1 METDTSALV
10 ISLLGKNAD
19 PVIAAR
25 NLRLLGDASPVD
37 CSEILESLFRE
48 TELVSESDPAILG
61 GLFLAF
67 QRLVARCSPE
77 HIAAL
82 DIHKIETVDRNLPLS
97 TPNRHRWLYPLAAA
111 KSKQSLQA
119 LSNIL
124 IDRPPA
130 TWVDTGQLLS
140 PLFLNKNWEPA
151 DFFPGVL
158 SAIEHR
164 SVASP
169 LLDLANFLF
178 RNSRVAVH
186 PAADRC
192 ESLCQLLGHVAGRLS
207 RFEEDPRFFGDRVD
221 EVQRVLGEA
230 VALAVSLCDA
240 LGLIGSDIASGKLH
254 QALELKH
261 RRVQT
266 EAAGALA
273 RLGVELGRQ
282 RLLELA
288 AEPSARLR
296 VIAYAEELGFA
307 DAIDDQYKT
316 PEATAEADLA
326 LWLAQP
332 QNMGAPPTSVEVV
345 DRRRLYWPS
354 FDSPVDCNLVK
365 FSYDLGQR
373 HYSNIGITGPL
384 VHTIAADLTE
394 LPVDD
399 IYSIYA
405 GWQVEHAD
413 IFRVDAKHWNAA
425 QQRLVKPLL
434 EHFDRLGLDQITPA
448 TLGFFVGEHAL
459 IVRAIRKDQPCIAIT
474 DGAETIEI
482 STSHRLRPFD
492 TDDLWHLYLGR
503 KLLRTFNDQ
512 EDYDDA

>member
-19 PVIAAR
+19 PVIDAR

-48 TELVSESDPAILG
+48 TELVSESDPAILW

-67 QRLVARCSPE
+67 QRLVARCSPD

-207 RFEEDPRFFGDRVD
+207 RFEEDPRFFG
-221 EVQRVLGEA
+221 
-230 VALAVSLCDA
+230 
-240 LGLIGSDIASGKLH
+240 
-254 QALELKH
+254 
-261 RRVQT
+261 
-266 EAAGALA
+266 
-273 RLGVELGRQ
+273 
-282 RLLELA
+282 
-288 AEPSARLR
+288 
-296 VIAYAEELGFA
+296 
-307 DAIDDQYKT
+307 
-316 PEATAEADLA
+316 
-326 LWLAQP
+326 
-332 QNMGAPPTSVEVV
+332 
-345 DRRRLYWPS
+345 
-354 FDSPVDCNLVK
+354 
-365 FSYDLGQR
+365 
-373 HYSNIGITGPL
+373 
-384 VHTIAADLTE
+384 
-394 LPVDD
+394 
-399 IYSIYA
+399 
-405 GWQVEHAD
+405 
-413 IFRVDAKHWNAA
+413 
-425 QQRLVKPLL
+425 
-434 EHFDRLGLDQITPA
+434 
-448 TLGFFVGEHAL
+448 
-459 IVRAIRKDQPCIAIT
+459 
-474 DGAETIEI
+474 
-482 STSHRLRPFD
+482 
-492 TDDLWHLYLGR
+492 
-503 KLLRTFNDQ
+503 
-512 EDYDDA
+512 